1 MASHG
6 HTVWANLK
14 NSFLPPTGTTN
25 RSHVSPISPSIICFN
40 RPSSH
45 KYPISCLSD
54 HSLNSPNSI
63 FPYFPYLNLTPSN
76 PSIKFGKGHQ
86 EPSLLILH
94 TNLCLQTPLNYEQN
108 YLGTLALLPHHLQI
122 HHFFFA
128 LHISCNMSSLKM
140 GPMSPRPMRTLSCE
154 F

>member
-1 MASHG
+1 M
-6 HTVWANLK
+6 
-14 NSFLPPTGTTN
+14 FLLYHPQSYVLTDHLPT
-25 RSHVSPISPSIICFN
+25 SIQ
-40 RPSSH
+40 
-45 KYPISCLSD
+45 
-54 HSLNSPNSI
+54 SLVYLTILLTLPNSI

-94 TNLCLQTPLNYEQN
+94 TNLCLQSSLNYEQN